1 MDRCNAYQPERKRT
15 KLTISKWTGLIRV
28 ETLVDGICGLHIASY
43 VESPYKDRGGLM
55 LVGPAGV
62 LKTTLLDVLDN
73 NYHNAL
79 AISNSH
85 MSTMRKLQPAFY
97 NGQVRSLCFPDLQSI
112 YAGDPRTAN
121 RIEQMMMQLSGEAT
135 RTIGGDED
143 SRYAKFK
150 GYCTMFAA
158 MTPSFYTAHIN
169 KWDEAGFS
177 RRFLWGTYTFQDPD
191 ILMRAVAQW
200 TRATL
205 GENVVPVCPTN
216 NLIPDSLKQAD
227 REEIQTWLRHQ
238 PQPHEIQFQVM
249 CKATSALAWHY
260 KQNRIRKNAMEVMR
274 EFSEILQHD
283 AALLQLPDQTYDQVP
298 SKKLPQTRKRTPPR
312 HLRPARHRKTVL
324 RSPPANNRHQHHDI
338 PVQTSPVD
346 EQRTVGDLHQVPEK
360 PDQTTS
366 LPSRKV

>member
-1 MDRCNAYQPERKRT
+1 MSVSA
-15 KLTISKWTGLIRV
+15 SKWTGVIRV
-28 ETLVDGICGLHIASY
+28 ETLVEAICSLHIASY

-112 YAGDPRTAN
+112 YAGDPRTAS

-169 KWDEAGFS
+169 KWDESGYS
-177 RRFLWGTYTFQDPD
+177 RRFLWATYTFLDPD
-191 ILMRAVAQW
+191 ILMRAIAQW
-200 TRATL
+200 TRANIGTTAI
-205 GENVVPVCPTN
+205 PVCPTN
-216 NLIPDSLKQAD
+216 SLIPDSLTQQD
-227 REEIQTWLRHQ
+227 REEIQSWLRHQ
-238 PQPHEIQFQVM
+238 PQPHEIQFQVL

-260 KQNRIRKNAMEVMR
+260 KQCKIKKRAMDTMR

-283 AALLQLPDQTYDQVP
+283 AALLKLPEQTYDKPINKVP
-298 SKKLPQTRKRTPPR
+298 SNGMSSHRKNRKRHPVRT
-312 HLRPARHRKTVL
+312 K
-324 RSPPANNRHQHHDI
+324 NNRQAM
-338 PVQTSPVD
+338 PTSQLPIQRTENSDELRVD
-346 EQRTVGDLHQVPEK
+346 EPK
-360 PDQTTS
+360 PTMESIHDVHKEST
-366 LPSRKV
+366 

>member
-1 MDRCNAYQPERKRT
+1 MGVKAWSG
-15 KLTISKWTGLIRV
+15 IVHV
-28 ETLVDGICGLHIASY
+28 ETLVDGICGIHIASY

-169 KWDEAGFS
+169 KWDESGFS
-177 RRFLWGTYTFQDPD
+177 RRFLWSTYTFQDPD
-191 ILMRAVAQW
+191 ILMRAIAQW

-205 GENVVPVCPTN
+205 GETIVPICPTN
-216 NLIPDSLKQAD
+216 NLIPDSLTK
-227 REEIQTWLRHQ
+227 EERDEISTWLRHQ

-249 CKATSALAWHY
+249 CKATSALRWHY
-260 KQNRIRKNAMEVMR
+260 KRNRIRKDAMATMR
-274 EFSEILQHD
+274 EFSETLQHD
-283 AALLQLPDQTYDQVP
+283 AALLKLPEQPYDQVP
-298 SKKLPQTRKRTPPR
+298 RVELSKKGKRTASR
-312 HLRPARHRKTVL
+312 HVRSARRRTPM
-324 RSPPANNRHQHHDI
+324 RRTPQDNNGDKPNGVAQ
-338 PVQTSPVD
+338 QTSEVD
-346 EQRTVGDLHQVPEK
+346 QHGTMGSLHSIPEK
-360 PDQTTS
+360 QD
-366 LPSRKV
+366 